1 MEFIKPEASDG
12 EPDDDTFAMLSA
24 QTPSKKPKMDHDR
37 TPLPQKQNNSTPATL
52 AVRASATPS
61 RSGRAPE
68 ANPENSQAT
77 IELDTPSSSASISNM
92 AASIFGAVSPKANK
106 ANDGARSNDHNDFN
120 AAFKS
125 SGIDAYVGSQNP
137 STSMYTNASFS
148 FADGEI

>member
-1 MEFIKPEASDG
+1 
-12 EPDDDTFAMLSA
+12 MLSA

-37 TPLPQKQNNSTPATL
+37 TPLPQKQNNSTL

-68 ANPENSQAT
+68 ANPDNSQAT
-77 IELDTPSSSASISNM
+77 IDLDTPPSSASISNV

-106 ANDGARSNDHNDFN
+106 ANGGDRSNDHNDFN

-125 SGIDAYVGSQNP
+125 SGVDAYVGSQNP